1 MCLLLGA
8 CALECFVRSLY
19 VLCSVCFFSSA
30 NEMIRLRVRE
40 KKCHNYEKHG
50 NGGDSEFGAGWL
62 ANA

>member
-1 MCLLLGA
+1 
-8 CALECFVRSLY
+8 
-19 VLCSVCFFSSA
+19 
-30 NEMIRLRVRE
+30 MIRLRVRE